1 MKSAPS
7 SVGDVDC
14 IKSFTPYKIIPA
26 EYWQSEQ
33 SSFFQG
39 VDWFELLSNTIL
51 EDAQE
56 LRIYQQGIVD
66 GDARKPGLLL
76 PFYAEKKR
84 WNRQLCALSNYYT
97 SLYGPAATQGVEIDS
112 AVTRIVFNITQESPS
127 WSMVQ
132 ISPLAKD
139 SETFNALTNEFRAQ
153 GWWVQ
158 HYFSHGNWY
167 LPCDGIDSSQ
177 YLAERPTRLRNTLR
191 RKSRAFAK
199 VAQSELEIFQS
210 MKDLER
216 GITAFQSV
224 YEKSWKKQEPYPD
237 FIANFIRLCAKRGWL
252 RLGVAWLEEKP
263 VAAQIWIVCQ
273 GKASIYKLAYDEAYR
288 KLSAGSVLTTHLMA
302 HVLDIDK
309 VREVDYLTGDDPY
322 KQDWMTHRRER
333 WGMIAINPKTP
344 QGLLLILRHFGGAA
358 LRRGM
363 ESFSKRMP
371 NRSAKR
377 TP

>member
-1 MKSAPS
+1 
-7 SVGDVDC
+7 
-14 IKSFTPYKIIPA
+14 
-26 EYWQSEQ
+26 
-33 SSFFQG
+33 
-39 VDWFELLSNTIL
+39 
-51 EDAQE
+51 
-56 LRIYQQGIVD
+56 
-66 GDARKPGLLL
+66 
-76 PFYAEKKR
+76 
-84 WNRQLCALSNYYT
+84 
-97 SLYGPAATQGVEIDS
+97 
-112 AVTRIVFNITQESPS
+112 
-127 WSMVQ
+127 MVQ

-224 YEKSWKKQEPYPD
+224 YEKSWKKQEPFSD